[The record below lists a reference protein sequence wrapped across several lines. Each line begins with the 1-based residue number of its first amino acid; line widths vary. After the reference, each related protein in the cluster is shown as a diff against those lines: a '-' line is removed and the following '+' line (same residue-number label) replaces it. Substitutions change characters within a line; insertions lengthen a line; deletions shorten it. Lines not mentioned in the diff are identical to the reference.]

1 MAEFWKI
8 DNTNK
13 LKKHTIT
20 KYIITEKGADNTD
33 KPKEHTITEKGF
45 VLEIQ
50 RLKNKGNDKGNN
62 EEKISVAAY
71 EREIKDSE
79 LLGKIQISP
88 ADMEA
93 GLMTLNRYGVMLS
106 RPDCID
112 IARCIK
118 ENYYSFEPIFAYDGY
133 VIDDD
138 TWQDILGLL
147 DSIISAGDIQAIT
160 LKPRHE
166 LNSCTVYAIPVKTF
180 RKELLQSQLSRITP
194 KAIQEYLFQNGF
206 TLVNRGCLEYVAPV
220 GGDKV
225 KKKCVCLYKDK
236 FGGAVEDAE
245 G

>member
-1 MAEFWKI
+1 MAEFWTI
-8 DNTNK
+8 DNTDK
-13 LKKHTIT
+13 SEKHTIT
-20 KYIITEKGADNTD
+20 G
-33 KPKEHTITEKGF
+33 KGF

-71 EREIKDSE
+71 EGEIKDSE

-106 RPDCID
+106 RPDCMD
-112 IARCIK
+112 LARCIK
-118 ENYYSFEPIFAYDGY
+118 ENYYSLEPISAYDGY

-166 LNSCTVYAIPVKTF
+166 LNSCKVYAIPVKTF
-180 RKELLQSQLSRITP
+180 GEELLQSQLSKITP
-194 KAIQEYLFQNGF
+194 KAIQEYLFQKGY
-206 TLVNRGCLEYVAPV
+206 TLVNRGCLDYVAPV
-220 GGDKV
+220 GADKV
-225 KKKCVCLYKDK
+225 KKKCVCLYQEK
-236 FGGAVEDAE
+236 FDAAIKGAAKEAE
-245 G
+245 A